1 MRLIPALTALALS
14 AACSFTSAAR
24 AADNP
29 WPQKPVT
36 VIVASAAGGSADVL
50 TRVVLTH
57 LAKEAHANFVV
68 DNRPGAAGNI
78 GMAQV
83 KRAEPD
89 GYTLGYGNI
98 NTLAINPALFS
109 KLSYDVRQDF
119 VPVGRMFSIYNLL
132 VVRADSPVK
141 NVAELL
147 ALARKSPG
155 KLSYAAA
162 GTGSSGHMGGELLK
176 KMAGIDVLF
185 IPYNGD
191 PASLADLAGGRLDYT
206 ITNASVA
213 WPLVKSGKLRA
224 LAITSRERVALYPDV
239 PTLNESGL
247 KGYENVSWG
256 GLVFPK
262 GTPQPIVDKLSTA
275 LEKVLKTDSLRQDLA
290 NANAVAATGTRA
302 DFIQFIAS
310 EQKKW
315 AELVE
320 TAKIPKQN

>member
-1 MRLIPALTALALS
+1 MRLTTAFKALALS
-14 AACSFTSAAR
+14 AACCFSAFAQ
-24 AADNP
+24 AADP
-29 WPQKPVT
+29 WPHKPVT

-50 TRVVLTH
+50 TRIVLTH
-57 LAKEAHANFVV
+57 LAKETNASFVV

-83 KRAEPD
+83 KRAAPD

-98 NTLAINPALFS
+98 NTLAINPALFTR
-109 KLSYDVRQDF
+109 LPYDVRQDF
-119 VPVGRMFSIYNLL
+119 VPVGQMFSIYNLL

-147 ALARKSPG
+147 ALAKKSPG

-176 KMAGIDVLF
+176 KMAGVDVLF

-191 PASLADLAGGRLDYT
+191 PASLTDLAGGRLDYT

-213 WPLVKSGKLRA
+213 WPLIKSGKLRA
-224 LAITSRERVALYPDV
+224 LAITSRERVALYPNV

-256 GLVFPK
+256 GLVVPK
-262 GTPQPIVDKLSTA
+262 GTPQPIVDKLGTA
-275 LEKVLKTDSLRQDLA
+275 LEKVLKSDQLRQDLS
-290 NANAVAATGTRA
+290 NANAVAATATREE
-302 DFIQFIAS
+302 FVRFIAS

-315 AELVE
+315 AALVE
-320 TAKIPKQN
+320 SAKIPKQN

>member
-1 MRLIPALTALALS
+1 MRPTTAFTALALI
-14 AACSFTSAAR
+14 AACSFTAPAG
-24 AADNP
+24 AADNA

-57 LAKEAHANFVV
+57 LAKETHANFVV

-83 KRAEPD
+83 KRAAPD

-109 KLSYDVRQDF
+109 KLPYDVRQDF

-141 NVAELL
+141 NVGELL
-147 ALARKSPG
+147 ALAKKSPG

-191 PASLADLAGGRLDYT
+191 PASLTDLAGGRLDYT

-224 LAITSRERVALYPDV
+224 LAITSRERIALYPDV

-262 GTPQPIVDKLSTA
+262 GTPQPIVDKVGTA
-275 LEKVLKTDSLRQDLA
+275 LEKVLKSDSLRQDLS
-290 NANAVAATGTRA
+290 NANAVAATGNRD
-302 DFIQFIAS
+302 DFIRFIAS

-315 AELVE
+315 ADLVE
-320 TAKIPKQN
+320 TAQIPKQN